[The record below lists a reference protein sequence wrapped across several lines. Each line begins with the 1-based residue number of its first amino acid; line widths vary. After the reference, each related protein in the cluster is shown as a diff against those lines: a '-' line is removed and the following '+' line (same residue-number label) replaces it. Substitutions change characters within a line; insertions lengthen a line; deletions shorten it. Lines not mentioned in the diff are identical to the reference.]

1 MKIIF
6 SGGGTLGPVTPLLA
20 IKEIIEKKYKKA
32 KFVWIGTKN
41 GPEKQLVVKYDI
53 PFFVISSGKMRRY
66 FSFWNFTDLFKII
79 FGFLQSFVILWRE
92 KPDVCISAGG
102 FVSVPVHFMAWIM
115 GVPSWIH
122 QQDVKV
128 GLSNKIMAPFATKIT
143 TSLEE
148 GIINFSAK
156 KVEWLGNP
164 VREEILKGDK
174 EKAIKNFGLDP
185 SLPVVFVMG
194 GGTGSI
200 KINRLVVEALP
211 HLEGFCQVIHLT
223 GKNKKKE
230 EPKFLNF
237 KNYFQFDFF
246 TEEMKDAYTVSNLV
260 VARGGFG
267 TLSEVSALKKPTII
281 IPNSGHQQDNVKF
294 LTSATALLSF
304 DEDNISGVQLAKVI
318 KDLLVDKSKM
328 VEMGEKLNT
337 LLPNA
342 KENDILEIIGELLKK

>member
-1 MKIIF
+1 MY
-6 SGGGTLGPVTPLLA
+6 
-20 IKEIIEKKYKKA
+20 IKETAEK
-32 KFVWIGTKN
+32 V
-41 GPEKQLVVKYDI
+41 Q
-53 PFFVISSGKMRRY
+53 
-66 FSFWNFTDLFKII
+66 KI
-79 FGFLQSFVILWRE
+79 
-92 KPDVCISAGG
+92 
-102 FVSVPVHFMAWIM
+102 
-115 GVPSWIH
+115 
-122 QQDVKV
+122 
-128 GLSNKIMAPFATKIT
+128 
-143 TSLEE
+143 
-148 GIINFSAK
+148 
-156 KVEWLGNP
+156 
-164 VREEILKGDK
+164 
-174 EKAIKNFGLDP
+174 
-185 SLPVVFVMG
+185 
-194 GGTGSI
+194 
-200 KINRLVVEALP
+200 
-211 HLEGFCQVIHLT
+211 
-223 GKNKKKE
+223 
-230 EPKFLNF
+230 LNF